1 MKQVKLLIK
10 SAKIIDK
17 NSRFHN
23 QIKDVSI
30 ENGIITAIANS
41 IDQTKGFI
49 EIKKENLHV
58 SNGWFDS
65 SVSFGEPGY
74 EERENIENGLMV
86 AAKSGFT
93 AVGLNPN
100 TDPYIDNKSAV
111 EFVIS
116 KSAFSPV
123 KLHPIANLTKRSEGK
138 ELSEMF
144 DMKNS
149 GAIAF
154 GDYNHP
160 VENANLLKIALLYAQ
175 NFNGLVL
182 SFPQDMSIIRNG
194 FVNESVN
201 TTRLGLKSIPNLSE
215 ELRVARDLFLL
226 EYTGGKLHI
235 PTVSTEKSVKL
246 IKDAR
251 KKGLDVSCS
260 VSAHHLIL
268 TDKELS
274 SFDSS
279 YKVSP
284 PLRSVKDTRAL
295 KKGLKDGTIDII
307 TSDHNPIDIE
317 NKKLELENSLYGT
330 IGLESLFGSVNNI
343 LDLEQTIA
351 CLTENPRRRFGLEPT
366 KIEKGE
372 IADITLFDPEIHY
385 TFTEDN
391 ILSKSKN
398 SAFLGKELKGMV
410 YGILANRQLVLN

>member
-1 MKQVKLLIK
+1 MKVLIK

-17 NSRFHN
+17 KSPFHN
-23 QIKDVSI
+23 QIKDISI

-41 IDQTKGFI
+41 ISKAKGFV
-49 EIKKENLHV
+49 EVKKENLHV

-74 EERENIENGLMV
+74 EEREGIENGLRV

-93 AVGLNPN
+93 AIALNPN
-100 TDPYIDNKSAV
+100 TDPSIDNKSAV

-116 KSAFSPV
+116 KSVFSPV
-123 KLHPIANLTKRSEGK
+123 KLYPIANLTKKSEGQ
-138 ELSEMF
+138 ELSEMY

-160 VENANLLKIALLYAQ
+160 IKNANLLKIALLYAQ
-175 NFNGLVL
+175 NFDGLIL
-182 SFPQDMSIIRNG
+182 SFPQDESIISHG

-201 TTRLGLKSIPNLSE
+201 TTRLGLKAIPNLSE
-215 ELRVARDLFLL
+215 ELRISRDLYLL

-246 IKDAR
+246 IKGAKR
-251 KKGLDVSCS
+251 KGLDVSCS
-260 VSAHHLIL
+260 VAAHHLML

-274 SFDSS
+274 TFDSNF
-279 YKVSP
+279 KVSP
-284 PLRSVKDTRAL
+284 PLRSAKDTRAL
-295 KKGLKDGTIDII
+295 KKGVNDGTIDMIS
-307 TSDHNPIDIE
+307 SDHNPIDIE

-330 IGLESLFGSVNNI
+330 IGLESLFGAVNTI
-343 LDLEQTIA
+343 LALEQTIT
-351 CLTENPRRRFGLEPT
+351 CLTENPRKRFGLQPT

-372 IADITLFDPEIHY
+372 KADLTLFNPDVNDI
-385 TFTEDN
+385 FTEDK

-398 SAFLGKELKGMV
+398 SAFLGKELKGAV
-410 YGILANRQLVLN
+410 YGIVANNQLVIN